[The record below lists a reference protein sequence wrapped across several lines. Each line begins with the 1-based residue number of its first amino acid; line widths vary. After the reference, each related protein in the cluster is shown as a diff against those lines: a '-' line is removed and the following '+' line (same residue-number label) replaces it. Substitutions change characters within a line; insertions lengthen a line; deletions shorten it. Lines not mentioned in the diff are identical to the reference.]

1 MTKSLPIAVVCSILI
16 SLLPARSYAELAI
29 TPEGYPEQL
38 PHPRDDN
45 RLLGLRLWVIE
56 TKPLDRDIITATME
70 EHIRY
75 QLKLERQ
82 GIMFAAGPIYAATA
96 KKPDGNGLIVIRAE
110 NVEQAMQIAAADPM
124 HASGG
129 RSFTLRQWRVNEGS
143 ITVTIPFSRYHSPTI
158 K

>member
-1 MTKSLPIAVVCSILI
+1 
-16 SLLPARSYAELAI
+16 
-29 TPEGYPEQL
+29 
-38 PHPRDDN
+38 
-45 RLLGLRLWVIE
+45 
-56 TKPLDRDIITATME
+56 ME

-82 GIMFAAGPIYAATA
+82 GIMFAAGPIYAANA
-96 KKPDGNGLIVIRAE
+96 NKPDGNGLIIIRAE
-110 NVEQAMQIAAADPM
+110 TAEHAMQIAEADPM

-129 RSFTLRQWRVNEGS
+129 RSFTLRQWRVNEGN